1 MFCLGVTEGVGG
13 GMVCHVFVYQLQV
26 TRVTWDLR
34 ILVESLVLPTD
45 PTPGA
50 HWDAAILVTGGWEA
64 QNLDLQ
70 ALRTPRSCE
79 ESVLCA

>member
-1 MFCLGVTEGVGG
+1 
-13 GMVCHVFVYQLQV
+13 MVYHVYVSRL
-26 TRVTWDLR
+26 RVPRATWNLLL
-34 ILVESLVLPTD
+34 LVESVVLTTD
-45 PTPGA
+45 PPPGA
-50 HWDAAILVTGGWEA
+50 QWGAAILVTGGWEA